1 MKIKRKFSIQNS
13 QSKELSAIR
22 YPCLPAG
29 RALSANKGFTII
41 ELIMVVVILA
51 ILYYV
56 FSTIFSPYYA
66 IKLDTAKKK
75 LTNDL
80 KYAQQ
85 MSIAQTVNASG
96 SVVHCGISFST
107 ANNNY
112 TVYKETSATP
122 LTDPLKP
129 GFNFIV
135 DFDDDP
141 YQGITISSVSFDAGS
156 QIEFDAKG
164 TPYINSS
171 TLLSADGIVNLNYSG
186 NSTTVIV
193 TTGGRSY

>member
-1 MKIKRKFSIQNS
+1 MNHLVQNYK
-13 QSKELSAIR
+13 SKELSAIR
-22 YPCLPAG
+22 SP
-29 RALSANKGFTII
+29 LSANKGFTII
-41 ELIMVVVILA
+41 ELIIVIVILA

-56 FSTIFSPYYA
+56 FSSVFSPYFS
-66 IKLDTAKKK
+66 IKLDAAKKK
-75 LTNDL
+75 LISDL

-85 MSIAQTVNASG
+85 MSIAQTVNAG
-96 SVVHCGISFST
+96 GAVVHCGILFDT

-122 LTDPLKP
+122 LIDPLKL
-129 GFNFIV
+129 GSNFIV

-141 YQGITISSVSFDAGS
+141 YQGITISPVSFDAGS

-171 TLLSADGIVNLNYSG
+171 TLLSADGTVSLNYSG
-186 NSTTVIV
+186 NSAMVNV
-193 TTGGRSY
+193 TTAGRIY